1 MLELASIFVLGIF
14 AQWLAW
20 KIKQPAILPLI
31 LIGLAI
37 GPLSTFFTEDGSKLI
52 DGDAIFT
59 GDLLFSFVSIAVG
72 VILFEGGLT
81 LNIKEIRSL
90 AGTVRNLLIIGA
102 LVTFIGGGLAAHYI
116 MELSW
121 QISFLFGALIIVSGP
136 TVVIPILRNVR
147 PNSNVNTVLKWEG
160 ILIDPLGALVAV
172 LMYEFILSSK
182 HGNEYPMEV
191 FQDFFI
197 TISAGI
203 VAGGLGAFFLY
214 SLIKNKA
221 LPEYLR
227 NVFTLALVIFT
238 FAFSE
243 LIHAEAGLM
252 AATVMG
258 IVLANV
264 KLEELKKIL
273 SFKEDI
279 SVILIS
285 VLFILLS
292 SRIDFIQIQKL
303 GLSSIVLFF
312 VVILVIRPLG
322 VLLSSYKSHLN
333 WQEITFISW
342 IGPKGIVAAAVA
354 SLFSLDLINEGSYV
368 DPKEAE
374 MLLPLVFSIIVGTV
388 VLQGSSAKLI
398 AKWLGVVRAEPTGF
412 IIVGANEL
420 ARKIAQKLKDEGLY
434 VLLVDTS
441 APNVKEAKKSGL
453 KAVQA
458 NILAESIFDDIDLS
472 KIGKLAAIT
481 SNSGLNDLACK
492 WFEKEL
498 GEENVFRLASKEESD
513 NANLPLPD
521 NVLFHTRVDF
531 VLLVQILRHKEAYHE
546 VHFENNAEYEEFID
560 KHESKIIPLFFKGE
574 DHIKLITGLTKRGD
588 KDDTLIYLTKPGVVM
603 DEEDEDSPDNSAS
616 STSKDE
622 E

>member
-37 GPLSTFFTEDGSKLI
+37 GPIATLFTADGSKLI
-52 DGDAIFT
+52 DGDAIFS

-81 LNIKEIRSL
+81 LNLKEIRSL

-102 LVTFIGGGLAAHYI
+102 LITFIGGGVSAHFI
-116 MELSW
+116 MGLSW
-121 QISFLFGALIIVSGP
+121 QMSFLFGALIIVSGP

-147 PNSNVNTVLKWEG
+147 PNTNVNTVLKWEG
-160 ILIDPLGALVAV
+160 ILIDPLGALIAV

-182 HGNEYPMEV
+182 HGVDYPMEV

-203 VAGGLGAFFLY
+203 VSGGLGAFFLY
-214 SLIKNKA
+214 SLIKNNA
-221 LPEYLR
+221 LPGYLQ

-238 FAFSE
+238 FAISE
-243 LIHAEAGLM
+243 MIHAEAGLM

-258 IVLANV
+258 IALANV

-292 SRIDFIQIQKL
+292 SRIDIIQIEKL
-303 GLSSIVLFF
+303 GWESLILFLIIILIV
-312 VVILVIRPLG
+312 RPFG
-322 VLLSSYKSHLN
+322 VLLSTIGSHLN
-333 WQEITFISW
+333 WREIVFISW

-354 SLFSLDLINEGSYV
+354 SLFSLDLIKGDTHI

-374 MLLPLVFSIIVGTV
+374 LLLPLVFLIIVGTV
-388 VLQGSSAKLI
+388 VLQGSSAKYVASL
-398 AKWLGVVRAEPTGF
+398 LGVKRAEPKG
-412 IIVGANEL
+412 ILIVGANEL
-420 ARKIAQKLKDEGLY
+420 ARKIAQVIKDHGTY

-441 APNVKEAKKSGL
+441 APSIKEAKKAGL
-453 KAVQA
+453 KTLQS
-458 NILAESIFDDIDLS
+458 NILSDQIFDEIDLS
-472 KIGKLAAIT
+472 KIGKLVAMT
-481 SNSGLNDLACK
+481 SNSGLNDLACT

-498 GEENVFRLASKEESD
+498 GESNVFRLASKEEAD
-513 NANLPLPD
+513 NTNLPLPK
-521 NVLFHTRVDF
+521 NVLFNARVDF
-531 VLLVQILRHKEAYHE
+531 VTLVQLIRVKNPFSEIS
-546 VHFENNAEYEEFID
+546 FESQSEYEDFR
-560 KHESKIIPLFFKGE
+560 SKFATGMIPLFLSGE
-574 DHIKLITGLTKRGD
+574 GDEFQIITG
-588 KDDTLIYLTKPGVVM
+588 Y
-603 DEEDEDSPDNSAS
+603 
-616 STSKDE
+616 TSKTDKLTSLVYVKKPNFDSE
-622 E
+622 TVPDDDQDVEYIQS

>member
-31 LIGLAI
+31 LIGLVI
-37 GPLSTFFTEDGSKLI
+37 GPISTFFTEDGSKLI

-102 LVTFIGGGLAAHYI
+102 LVTFIGGGIAAHFI
-116 MELSW
+116 MDLSW
-121 QISFLFGALIIVSGP
+121 EISFLFGALIIVSGP

-182 HGNEYPMEV
+182 HGGGYPIEV
-191 FQDFFI
+191 FQEFFI

-203 VAGGLGAFFLY
+203 VSGGLGALFLY
-214 SLIKNKA
+214 SLIKNRA

-258 IVLANV
+258 IILANV

-273 SFKEDI
+273 SFKEDV

-285 VLFILLS
+285 ILFILLS
-292 SRIDFIQIQKL
+292 SRIDFIQIEKL
-303 GLSSIVLFF
+303 GSASVILFL

-322 VLLSSYKSHLN
+322 VILSTIKSHLS
-333 WQEITFISW
+333 WKEITFISW

-354 SLFSLDLINEGSYV
+354 SLFSLDLVNEGSYV

-388 VLQGSSAKLI
+388 VLQGSSAKLV
-398 AKWLGVVRAEPTGF
+398 ARMLGVVRAEPTG
-412 IIVGANEL
+412 ILIVGANEL
-420 ARKIAQKLKDEGLY
+420 ARKIAQKLKDAGLY

-441 APNVKEAKKSGL
+441 IPNVKEAKKANL
-453 KAVQA
+453 KAIQA
-458 NILAESIFDDIDLS
+458 NILSESIFDDIDLS

-492 WFEKEL
+492 WFVKEL
-498 GEENVFRLASKEESD
+498 GEENVYRLASKEESE
-513 NANLPLPD
+513 NANLPLPE
-521 NVLFHTRVDF
+521 NVLFNTRVDF
-531 VLLVQILRHKEAYHE
+531 VMLVQMLRNDQPYKE
-546 VHFENNAEYEEFID
+546 VDFESASDYDDFIN
-560 KHESKIIPLFFKGE
+560 KNQHKIIPIFLKGE
-574 DHIKLITGLTKRGD
+574 DHTELFTGFGIKSEKNTRLYYLKRPNS
-588 KDDTLIYLTKPGVVM
+588 KTLDDS
-603 DEEDEDSPDNSAS
+603 DE
-616 STSKDE
+616 
-622 E
+622 

>member
-31 LIGLAI
+31 LIGLVI
-37 GPLSTFFTEDGSKLI
+37 GPISTFFTPDGTKLI

-81 LNIKEIRSL
+81 LNLKEIRSL

-102 LVTFIGGGLAAHYI
+102 LVTFIGGGIAAHYI
-116 MELSW
+116 MDLSW
-121 QISFLFGALIIVSGP
+121 EISFLFGALIIVSGP

-172 LMYEFILSSK
+172 LVYEFILSSK
-182 HGNEYPMEV
+182 HGAGYPMEV
-191 FQDFFI
+191 FQEFFI

-203 VAGGLGAFFLY
+203 VSGGLGALFLY
-214 SLIKNKA
+214 SLIKNRA

-258 IVLANV
+258 IILANV

-285 VLFILLS
+285 ILFILLS
-292 SRIDFIQIQKL
+292 SRIDFIQIEKL
-303 GLSSIVLFF
+303 GSASIILFV

-322 VLLSSYKSHLN
+322 VVLSTLNSHLS
-333 WQEITFISW
+333 WKEITFISW

-354 SLFSLDLINEGSYV
+354 SLFSLDLASDSYV

-388 VLQGSSAKLI
+388 VLQGSSAKLV
-398 AKWLGVVRAEPTGF
+398 ARFLGVMRAEPRG
-412 IIVGANEL
+412 IVIVGANEL
-420 ARKIAQKLKDEGLY
+420 ARKIAQKLKDTGIY

-441 APNVKEAKKSGL
+441 IPNVKEAKKSGL
-453 KAVQA
+453 KAIQA
-458 NILAESIFDDIDLS
+458 NILSESIFDEIDLS

-498 GEENVFRLASKEESD
+498 GEENVFRLASKEESE
-513 NANLPLPD
+513 NANLPLPE
-521 NVLFHTRVDF
+521 NVLFKSRVDF
-531 VLLVQILRHKEAYHE
+531 VMLVQILRNGEPYQE
-546 VHFENNAEYEEFID
+546 VSFDTSSDYEDFMSKND
-560 KHESKIIPLFFKGE
+560 NKIIPIFIKGE
-574 DHIKLITGLTKRGD
+574 DHAELVSGLSAKSEKNSKLF
-588 KDDTLIYLTKPGVVM
+588 YLKHPNFQST
-603 DEEDEDSPDNSAS
+603 EDSD
-616 STSKDE
+616 D
-622 E
+622 

>member
-37 GPLSTFFTEDGSKLI
+37 GPIASLFTADGSKLI
-52 DGDAIFT
+52 DGDAIFS

-81 LNIKEIRSL
+81 LNLKEIRSL

-102 LVTFIGGGLAAHYI
+102 LITFIGGGVSAHYI
-116 MELSW
+116 MGLSW
-121 QISFLFGALIIVSGP
+121 QMSFLFGALIIVSGP

-147 PNSNVNTVLKWEG
+147 PNTNVNTVLKWEG
-160 ILIDPLGALVAV
+160 ILIDPLGALIAV

-182 HGNEYPMEV
+182 HGADYPTEV

-197 TISAGI
+197 TVSAGI
-203 VAGGLGAFFLY
+203 VSGGLGAFFLY
-214 SLIKNKA
+214 SLIKNNA
-221 LPEYLR
+221 LPSYLQ

-238 FAFSE
+238 FAVSE
-243 LIHAEAGLM
+243 MIHAEAGLM

-258 IVLANV
+258 IALANV

-292 SRIDFIQIQKL
+292 SRIDIIQIEKL
-303 GLSSIVLFF
+303 GWESLILFLIIILIV
-312 VVILVIRPLG
+312 RPLG
-322 VLLSSYKSHLN
+322 VLLSTIGSHLN
-333 WQEITFISW
+333 WREIVFISW

-354 SLFSLDLINEGSYV
+354 SLFSLDLIKGDTQI

-374 MLLPLVFSIIVGTV
+374 LLLPLVFLIIVGTV
-388 VLQGSSAKLI
+388 VLQGSSAKYVAAL
-398 AKWLGVVRAEPTGF
+398 LGVKRAEPKG
-412 IIVGANEL
+412 ILIVGANEL
-420 ARKIAQKLKDEGLY
+420 ARKVAQVIKDHGTY

-441 APNVKEAKKSGL
+441 APSIKEAKKAGL
-453 KAVQA
+453 KTLQA
-458 NILAESIFDDIDLS
+458 NILSDQIFDEIDLS
-472 KIGKLAAIT
+472 KIGKLVAMT
-481 SNSGLNDLACK
+481 SNSGLNDLACT

-498 GEENVFRLASKEESD
+498 GETNVFRLASKEETD
-513 NANLPLPD
+513 NTNLPLPK
-521 NVLFHTRVDF
+521 NVLFNARVDF
-531 VLLVQILRHKEAYHE
+531 VTLVQLIRVKNPFSEMS
-546 VHFENNAEYEEFID
+546 FESQSEYEDFRKEYA
-560 KHESKIIPLFFKGE
+560 KRMIPLFLTGE
-574 DHIKLITGLTKRGD
+574 GDEFQFITGYTSKTDKLTSLVYVKKPNFD
-588 KDDTLIYLTKPGVVM
+588 SETVADD
-603 DEEDEDSPDNSAS
+603 DEDVEYIQS
-616 STSKDE
+616 
-622 E
+622 

>member
-1 MLELASIFVLGIF
+1 
-14 AQWLAW
+14 
-20 KIKQPAILPLI
+20 
-31 LIGLAI
+31 
-37 GPLSTFFTEDGSKLI
+37 
-52 DGDAIFT
+52 
-59 GDLLFSFVSIAVG
+59 
-72 VILFEGGLT
+72 
-81 LNIKEIRSL
+81 
-90 AGTVRNLLIIGA
+90 
-102 LVTFIGGGLAAHYI
+102 
-116 MELSW
+116 
-121 QISFLFGALIIVSGP
+121 
-136 TVVIPILRNVR
+136 
-147 PNSNVNTVLKWEG
+147 
-160 ILIDPLGALVAV
+160 
-172 LMYEFILSSK
+172 
-182 HGNEYPMEV
+182 MEV
-191 FQDFFI
+191 FQDFFV
-197 TISAGI
+197 TISAGV
-203 VAGGLGAFFLY
+203 VAGGLGAFFLF

-221 LPEYLR
+221 LPDYLR

-238 FAFSE
+238 FAFAE

-312 VVILVIRPLG
+312 VVILIIRPLG
-322 VLLSSYKSHLN
+322 VILSTYNSNLN
-333 WQEITFISW
+333 WKEITFISW

-354 SLFSLDLINEGSYV
+354 SLFSLDLLNEGSHV

-398 AKWLGVVRAEPTGF
+398 AKWLGVVRKEPTGF

-420 ARKIAQKLKDEGLY
+420 ARKIAQKLKEHDIY

-441 APNVKEAKKSGL
+441 APNVKEAKRNGL

-458 NILAESIFDDIDLS
+458 NILSESIFDDIDLS
-472 KIGKLAAIT
+472 KIGNLAAIT

-513 NANLPLPD
+513 NPNLPLPD

-546 VHFENNAEYEEFID
+546 KEFDSNAEYEEFVD
-560 KHESKIIPLFFKGE
+560 KHETKIIPLFFKGQN
-574 DHIKLITGLTKRGD
+574 HISLISGLTKRSE
-588 KDDTLIYLTKPGVVM
+588 KDETLIYLTKPGVIL
-603 DEEDEDSPDNSAS
+603 ESEDEADES
-616 STSKDE
+616 SVDTHTDE
-622 E
+622 

>member
-37 GPLSTFFTEDGSKLI
+37 GPLSTFFTPDGSKLI

-90 AGTVRNLLIIGA
+90 AGTVRNLLLIGA
-102 LVTFIGGGLAAHYI
+102 LVTFVGGGMAAHYI
-116 MELSW
+116 MGISW
-121 QISFLFGALIIVSGP
+121 QMSFLFGALIIVSGP

-191 FQDFFI
+191 FQDFFV

-214 SLIKNKA
+214 YLIKNKA
-221 LPEYLR
+221 LPDYLR

-303 GLSSIVLFF
+303 GLSSIVLFL
-312 VVILVIRPLG
+312 VVILIIRPLG
-322 VLLSSYKSHLN
+322 VLLSTFNSNLN
-333 WQEITFISW
+333 WKEITFISW

-354 SLFSLDLINEGSYV
+354 SLFSLDLLNEGGHV
-368 DPKEAE
+368 DTREAE

-398 AKWLGVVRAEPTGF
+398 AKWLGVVRKEPTGF

-420 ARKIAQKLKDEGLY
+420 ARKIAQKLKENGIY

-441 APNVKEAKKSGL
+441 APNIKEAKKNGL

-458 NILAESIFDDIDLS
+458 NILSESIFDDIDLS

-498 GEENVFRLASKEESD
+498 GEDKVFRLASKEESD

-531 VLLVQILRHKEAYHE
+531 VLLIQILRHKEAYHE
-546 VHFENNAEYEEFID
+546 MDFESSAEYEEFIN
-560 KHESKIIPLFFKGE
+560 KHETKIIPLFFKGE
-574 DHIKLITGLTKRGD
+574 NHISLISGLTKRSE
-588 KDDTLIYLTKPGVVM
+588 KDETLIYLTKPGVM
-603 DEEDEDSPDNSAS
+603 LETEDESVSNSED
-616 STSKDE
+616 TQTE

>member
-90 AGTVRNLLIIGA
+90 AGTVRNLLVIGS
-102 LVTFIGGGLAAHYI
+102 LVTFVGGGLAAHYI
-116 MELSW
+116 MNLSW
-121 QISFLFGALIIVSGP
+121 QMSFLFGALIIVSGP
-136 TVVIPILRNVR
+136 TVVVPILRNVK

-182 HGNEYPMEV
+182 HGKEYPMEV

-197 TISAGI
+197 TISAGV

-214 SLIKNKA
+214 SLIRNKA

-303 GLSSIVLFF
+303 GVSSIILF
-312 VVILVIRPLG
+312 VIVIFVIRPVG
-322 VLLSSYKSHLN
+322 VILSTWKSNLN
-333 WQEITFISW
+333 WKEITFISW

-354 SLFSLDLINEGSYV
+354 SLFSLDLIGEGSYV

-374 MLLPLVFSIIVGTV
+374 LLLPLVFSVIVGTV
-388 VLQGSSAKLI
+388 VLQGSSAKLV
-398 AKWLGVVRAEPTGF
+398 ARLLGVVRKEPTGF

-420 ARKIAQKLKDEGLY
+420 ARKIALKLKESGLY

-441 APNVKEAKKSGL
+441 VPNVKEAKKNGL
-453 KAVQA
+453 RAVQA
-458 NILAESIFDDIDLS
+458 NVLAESIFDDIDLS

-513 NANLPLPD
+513 NSNLPLPD
-521 NVLFHTRVDF
+521 SVLFHTRVDF
-531 VLLVQILRHKEAYHE
+531 VMLVQILRDADAYHE
-546 VHFENNAEYEEFID
+546 IHFESNAEYDQFMS
-560 KHESKIIPLFFKGE
+560 KHDSKIIPMFFKTE
-574 DHIKLITGLTKRGD
+574 NSIELITGLTVKSE
-588 KDDTLIYLTKPGVVM
+588 KHESLIYLMKPGSVLETDEDGELV
-603 DEEDEDSPDNSAS
+603 EED
-616 STSKDE
+616 
-622 E
+622 

>member
-37 GPLSTFFTEDGSKLI
+37 GPASTFLTPDGTKLI
-52 DGDAIFT
+52 DGDAIFS

-81 LNIKEIRSL
+81 LNLKEIRSL
-90 AGTVRNLLIIGA
+90 AGTVRNLLLIGS
-102 LVTFIGGGLAAHYI
+102 LVTFIGGGVSAHYL
-116 MELSW
+116 MGMSW
-121 QISFLFGALIIVSGP
+121 SMSFLFGGLIIVSGP

-172 LMYEFILSSK
+172 LMYEFIMSSR
-182 HGNEYPMEV
+182 HGTDYPMEV
-191 FQDFFI
+191 MQEFFI

-203 VAGGLGAFFLY
+203 VTGGLGAFFLY
-214 SLIKNKA
+214 SLIKRNA
-221 LPEYLR
+221 LPDYLQ

-238 FAFSE
+238 FAFAE

-258 IVLANV
+258 IILANV
-264 KLEELKKIL
+264 KLEELKKII

-292 SRIDFIQIQKL
+292 SRIDLVQIEKL
-303 GLSSIVLFF
+303 GWASGVLFA
-312 VVILVIRPLG
+312 VIILLVRPIGVIL
-322 VLLSSYKSHLN
+322 STFKSNLN
-333 WQEITFISW
+333 WREIAFISW

-354 SLFSLDLINEGSYV
+354 SLFSLELIKPDSPV

-374 MLLPLVFSIIVGTV
+374 LLLPLVFLIIVGTV
-388 VLQGSSAKLI
+388 VIQGSSAKMV
-398 AKWLGVVRAEPTGF
+398 ASFLGVKRAEPKGVL
-412 IIVGANEL
+412 IVGANEL
-420 ARKIAQKLKDEGLY
+420 ARRLALKMKEFGIY

-441 APNVKEAKKSGL
+441 SPSIDEAKKLNLRTLQS
-453 KAVQA
+453 
-458 NILAESIFDDIDLS
+458 NILSDSIFDEIDLS
-472 KIGKLAAIT
+472 KIGKLIATT

-498 GEENVFRLASKEESD
+498 GEHNVYRLASKEESD
-513 NANLPLPD
+513 NVNLPLPK
-521 NVLFHTRVDF
+521 NVLFNSRVDF
-531 VLLVQILRHKEAYHE
+531 VTMVQLLRKSDAYSEQSFENQAYHDD
-546 VHFENNAEYEEFID
+546 FMTKYG
-560 KHESKIIPLFFKGE
+560 KKIIPIFLKRE
-574 DHIKLITGLTKRGD
+574 DEEFEIITGFTTNTAKSEQLVYIK
-588 KDDTLIYLTKPGVVM
+588 KIEFEIESIEEN
-603 DEEDEDSPDNSAS
+603 DEEEAS
-616 STSKDE
+616 EAGT
-622 E
+622 

>member
-90 AGTVRNLLIIGA
+90 AGTVRNLLIIGS
-102 LVTFIGGGLAAHYI
+102 LVTFVGGGLAAHYI
-116 MELSW
+116 MNLSW
-121 QISFLFGALIIVSGP
+121 QMSFLFGALIIVSGP

-160 ILIDPLGALVAV
+160 ILIDPFGALVAV

-182 HGNEYPMEV
+182 HGKEYPMEV

-197 TISAGI
+197 TISAGV

-214 SLIKNKA
+214 SLIRNKA

-292 SRIDFIQIQKL
+292 SRIDFIQIEKL
-303 GLSSIVLFF
+303 GLSSIILFLI
-312 VVILVIRPLG
+312 VIFVIRPVG
-322 VLLSSYKSHLN
+322 VILSSWKSNLN
-333 WQEITFISW
+333 WKEIAFISW

-354 SLFSLDLINEGSYV
+354 SLFSLDLLNEGSYV

-374 MLLPLVFSIIVGTV
+374 LLLPLVFSVIVGTV
-388 VLQGSSAKLI
+388 VIQGSSAKLI
-398 AKWLGVVRAEPTGF
+398 AKLLGVVRKEPTGY

-420 ARKIAQKLKDEGLY
+420 ARKIAQRLKEGGLY

-441 APNVKEAKKSGL
+441 APNIKEAKKSGL
-453 KAVQA
+453 RAVQA
-458 NILAESIFDDIDLS
+458 NVLAESIFDDIDLS

-498 GEENVFRLASKEESD
+498 GDENVYRLASKEESD

-521 NVLFHTRVDF
+521 SVLFHSRVDF
-531 VLLVQILRHKEAYHE
+531 VMLVQILRNADAYHE
-546 VHFENNAEYEEFID
+546 IHFENNSEYDDFIS
-560 KHESKIIPLFFKGE
+560 KHESKIIPMFFKTADSIE
-574 DHIKLITGLTKRGD
+574 LITGMTVKSE
-588 KDDTLIYLTKPGVVM
+588 KHESLIYLTKPGAVLET
-603 DEEDEDSPDNSAS
+603 EEETEDDVSENED
-616 STSKDE
+616 
-622 E
+622 